1 MDRGERVAA
10 LGANRAGKGLTATL
24 PRMSDRNVIEPRPL
38 ILKLRERKRRHKRR
52 SKLVRIPF
60 AIAAVVVILLGLLLS
75 LPGVP
80 GPGLVLV
87 AVGLGMLALE
97 FDRAERLLE
106 VILDRIGDVAEEAT
120 PLQKALLLAVGAAA
134 AIGTFVAVLVWDVPY
149 LPV

>member
-1 MDRGERVAA
+1 
-10 LGANRAGKGLTATL
+10 
-24 PRMSDRNVIEPRPL
+24 MSDRNVIEPRPL

-52 SKLVRIPF
+52 SKLIRIPF
-60 AIAAVVVILLGLLLS
+60 AIAAVTVILLGLLLS

-106 VILDRIGDVAEEAT
+106 LILDRIGDVAEEAT
-120 PLQKALLLAVGAAA
+120 PVQKALLLAVGATA
-134 AIGTFVAVLVWDVPY
+134 AIGGVVAVLLWDIPF